1 MTDYTSS
8 FYVQK
13 WLRGEEEIQLAK
25 QIKAGLWCRVRG
37 NVQQDNFKND
47 LVLQL
52 TDLIEIPTQNV
63 REDKS
68 DEKRVEFHAHT
79 NMSQMDAIP
88 SASSLVA
95 QAAKWGHKAIAITD
109 HGGLQSFPEAHSAG
123 KKNGVKII
131 YGVEANLVEDK
142 IPIVFNETDVDM
154 YESTYVVFDVE
165 TTGLSAVH
173 NDLIQIAATKMHKG
187 NPIDEFDEFINPG
200 YRLSEFTT
208 ELTGI
213 TDDHVKNA
221 KPLYEVL
228 TKFQNFAK
236 EQFLSL
242 IMHPLTWAS

>member
-1 MTDYTSS
+1 MSSKGNSAEIKSRKTGNISYLLEFEMTDYTSS

-37 NVQQDNFKND
+37 NVQRDNFKND

-131 YGVEANLVEDK
+131 YGVEAN
-142 IPIVFNETDVDM
+142 PCRR
-154 YESTYVVFDVE
+154 
-165 TTGLSAVH
+165 
-173 NDLIQIAATKMHKG
+173 Q
-187 NPIDEFDEFINPG
+187 NPNCI
-200 YRLSEFTT
+200 
-208 ELTGI
+208 
-213 TDDHVKNA
+213 
-221 KPLYEVL
+221 
-228 TKFQNFAK
+228 
-236 EQFLSL
+236 
-242 IMHPLTWAS
+242 